1 MQKINRKNS
10 SQMGQKGLGAEKKF
24 IVYKNLKS
32 QHDCSSVI
40 MGSLGLYEDVTRGR
54 GQIYRWGGTHTAPTD
69 NQLSTILENIQA

>member
-1 MQKINRKNS
+1 MQKISRKNP

-40 MGSLGLYEDVTRGR
+40 MGSLGLCEDVTGGR
-54 GQIYRWGGTHTAPTD
+54 GQT
-69 NQLSTILENIQA
+69 